1 MFILDSTM
9 KQNFYIN
16 SKLKDLISN
25 IIYDV
30 QNYNSIIT
38 KYIDLERCANNY
50 CSESRATIVRQSF
63 LINRTME
70 SLSDFNDIN
79 SDSFKLNMNF
89 ENISVI
95 INEALDSVF
104 DLFKSKRTKIKLDDK
119 ILTECIVLM
128 DRDKIKRSILNIF
141 SFIYS
146 LIKVNTSMNI
156 SYSLINYG
164 KDKEFLLMNGV
175 DNISE
180 KDEKILDLNEECI
193 DISITFECDNIP
205 DDIKRMLFKTPL
217 ISYDNFNF
225 NNLYL
230 YTAYRIIREHYG
242 NIWLESLKNE
252 QRINIIFPAKNKL

>member
-1 MFILDSTM
+1 M

-30 QNYNSIIT
+30 QNYNNIIS
-38 KYIDLERCANNY
+38 KYIDIERCANNY
-50 CSESRATIVRQSF
+50 CSESRATIVRQSI

-70 SLSDFNDIN
+70 ALNDFNDIN

-95 INEALDSVF
+95 INEALDDIF
-104 DLFKSKRTKIKLDDK
+104 LLFKSKRTKITLNDK
-119 ILTECIVLM
+119 IFKECIVLM

-141 SFIYS
+141 TFIYNI
-146 LIKVNTSMNI
+146 IKVNTSINITYNLMN
-156 SYSLINYG
+156 YYD
-164 KDKEFLLMNGV
+164 DKEFLLINGV
-175 DNISE
+175 DNISK
-180 KDEKILDLNEECI
+180 KDEKTLDLNEECI
-193 DISITFECDNIP
+193 DISITFESDDIP

-217 ISYDNFNF
+217 ISYDNFSF

-230 YTAYRIIREHYG
+230 YTAYRIIKEHYG
-242 NIWLESLKNE
+242 NIWFESVKNE